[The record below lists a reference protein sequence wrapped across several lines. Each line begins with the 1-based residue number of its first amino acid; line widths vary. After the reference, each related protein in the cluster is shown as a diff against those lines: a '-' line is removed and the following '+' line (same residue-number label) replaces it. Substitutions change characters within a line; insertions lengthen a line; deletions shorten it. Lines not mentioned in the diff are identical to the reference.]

1 MKRNLLLYF
10 LFSALFSNSLWA
22 GHVLGTELTYQA
34 SSNTTRLDLTLKVYR
49 ECTECKL
56 NGVGGGLSTE
66 NCSDLPS
73 VMVWG
78 LNQYNEKVLLTQVS
92 LLRVNFQ
99 NITTTCKTATDACG
113 NNSNPDFLQGVEV
126 HQLEGSVDLGMYE
139 DQGYCK
145 FYFSTTIFSRSNAIV
160 AQGSAT
166 PKFFNFS
173 EYSVCEGIRTS
184 SPVLST
190 NPFFYINL
198 NSTLTHSPGIVVQD
212 ADSISVA
219 LVPALSDF
227 DVSINY
233 PNGYTFQR
241 PLQVQCSL
249 SSCIPNPNATIP
261 IGIFLDRETGNT
273 IFYPTFSGQNAVF
286 VYEITKWKKNNF
298 GVLVAVSKIRR
309 DFHTRVY
316 QGNNQQPRL
325 SSLNSRINLCEN
337 ESFCTILDAMDT
349 KNTQNLSDTVAFR
362 MLNLTN
368 NMIFSESTRSSA
380 PFNRGRF
387 CWSPPSSSSSAYA
400 YFVTLILQDNNCPL
414 SGVSTFTYKIKVN
427 SSPSIQTSILTS
439 QCGKLTLDATANGFS
454 NNSFVWHVAYPN
466 GDKDT
471 FLGKK
476 HFIQYTQGGK
486 LLFETKIDQF
496 CSGLVKD
503 SISLTSF
510 QIPSFT
516 LDSVYVG
523 CKDYLL
529 EIIPRNVSGQAPLRF
544 YWDSKLGSSYALVYP
559 GFEAQ
564 KLSLNVVDNLGC
576 SFSDTTKFLAHKK
589 PGFEVLDGYFCSN
602 LEGEF
607 ELNSLFNKNSD
618 FSQVHSIHAIQ
629 NALEIYK
636 RENQWFF
643 NKTDF
648 LNDKISF
655 RIEFKDLTGCLYAD
669 TFDIQK
675 LNTSEL
681 LQKELGP
688 FCQNSGLVDLH
699 SFYGL
704 SPTTGVFSSFVEGLV
719 FENRF
724 LDLGVLKS
732 SGTYNLIFEGNNEFC
747 NSEYPLTF
755 KFFYLQALENLTSD
769 SLWICK
775 NSESIVLETY
785 DGNATWQG
793 TGVTEGHIFNPASLD
808 LTNENYALLTMSYR
822 HPESSCYA
830 EKLRYIDLKEIPQ
843 IIYEGES
850 MDKVYCG
857 SNMPISFKIKSSI
870 ENSTLSIQSPQ
881 ADSLISKG
889 LDAYSL
895 YPSANSIR
903 NLGISMNI
911 SLLSQCPEVN
921 KVFDFSLSPNPEI
934 TIQVLDSHYCSEETE
949 IRLETQSKHASLVDW
964 YINNTLVKQKV
975 ALSSEVFLPNNFI
988 GINSIQAHV
997 FNEYCSSIVLVPQ
1010 LIVVSESPM
1019 PEIVSNPLDNVP
1031 VDFNL
1036 LKVYDATQY
1045 AHEII
1050 KRNWKVENTV
1060 YENTKFIEH
1069 KVNTKEGDFKIEL
1082 WVKDIFGCEGYASS
1096 ELIVSPPLNLY
1107 IPNAFSPNGD
1117 GPSINNVFKVTVT
1130 EHGSFQMLILNKWGE
1145 VIFESK
1151 DPEIGW
1157 DGTVNGMK
1165 CEPGIYAY
1173 VIQVENQLGGN
1184 RGFKGTLTLLR

>member
-1 MKRNLLLYF
+1 LKRNLLLFF
-10 LFSALFSNSLWA
+10 LITALYSNSLMA
-22 GHVLGTELTYQA
+22 GHVLGTELTYQVN
-34 SSNTTRLDLTLKVYR
+34 SNSTRLDLTLKVYR

-73 VMVWG
+73 VVVWG

-126 HQLEGSVDLGMYE
+126 HQLEGTVDLGMYE
-139 DQGYCK
+139 DQGYCR

-241 PLQVQCSL
+241 PLQVQCNL
-249 SSCIPNPNATIP
+249 SNCTPNPNATIP
-261 IGIFLDRETGNT
+261 MGIFLDRETGNT

-286 VYEITKWKKNNF
+286 VYEITKWKKNNL
-298 GVLVAVSKIRR
+298 GTLVAVSKVRR

-325 SSLNSRINLCEN
+325 SSLNSRISLCEN
-337 ESFCTILDAMDT
+337 ESFCTNIDAMDT
-349 KNTQNLSDTVAFR
+349 KNTQNLYDSVAFR
-362 MLNLTN
+362 MLNLSN
-368 NMIFSESTRSSA
+368 NMIFSESARNSA

-387 CWSPPSSSSSAYA
+387 CWSPPSSSSNAYA
-400 YFVTLILQDNNCPL
+400 YFVTLVLQDNNCPL

-427 SSPSIQTSILTS
+427 SSPSLKTSILTS
-439 QCGKLTLDATANGFS
+439 QCGKLTLDATASGFQS
-454 NNSFVWHVAYPN
+454 SSYVWHVAYPD
-466 GDKDT
+466 GTKDT
-471 FLGKK
+471 LLGKK
-476 HFIQYTQGGK
+476 HFLQYTQGGK
-486 LLFETKIDQF
+486 LLFETKIDQY

-503 SISLTSF
+503 SVELASF

-516 LDSVYVG
+516 LDSLYAG
-523 CKDYLL
+523 CKGYLL
-529 EIIPRNVSGQAPLRF
+529 EIIPGNVSGQNPLRF
-544 YWDSKLGSSYALVYP
+544 YWDSKLGNSYALVNP
-559 GFEAQ
+559 NSEAQ
-564 KLSLNVVDNLGC
+564 YLSLTLVDNLGC
-576 SFSDTTKFLAHKK
+576 SFTDTTKYIAYQK
-589 PGFEVLDGYFCSN
+589 PDFEVLDGYFCSN

-607 ELNSLFNKNSD
+607 ELNSLFKYNSD
-618 FSQVHSIHAIQ
+618 FSQVHSVHAIQ
-629 NALEIYK
+629 NTLNVFKNEDD
-636 RENQWFF
+636 WFF
-643 NKTDF
+643 DKTDF
-648 LNDKISF
+648 LDDKVSF
-655 RIEFKDLTGCLYAD
+655 RLVFRDLNECLYAD
-669 TFDIQK
+669 TFEIQK
-675 LNTSEL
+675 LNTAEL
-681 LQKELGP
+681 LLKELGP
-688 FCQNSGLVDLH
+688 FCQNSELVDLYAY
-699 SFYGL
+699 YGI
-704 SPTTGVFSSFVEGLV
+704 SPTTGIFSSIVEGLI

-732 SGTYNLIFEGNNEFC
+732 SGTYNLLFIGNNEFC
-747 NSEYPLTF
+747 NSEYSLTF
-755 KFFYLQALENLTSD
+755 KFFYLQALEDLTTD
-769 SLWICK
+769 TLWICK
-775 NSESIVLETY
+775 NSESLVLDTY
-785 DGNATWQG
+785 NGNATWQG
-793 TGVTEGHIFNPASLD
+793 KGVLEGRIFNPASEA
-808 LTNENYALLTMSYR
+808 LTDENSTLLSMSYR
-822 HPESSCYA
+822 HPESSCTA
-830 EKLRYIDLKEIPQ
+830 FKSTFIDLKEIPQ

-850 MDKVYCG
+850 LDKVYC
-857 SNMPISFKIKSSI
+857 SSEIPITFEMRSSI
-870 ENSTLSIQSPQ
+870 ENATLSIHSTQ
-881 ADSLISKG
+881 ADSLISNS
-889 LDAYSL
+889 LHSYSL
-895 YPSANSIR
+895 YPSANAVR
-903 NLGISMNI
+903 NRSI
-911 SLLSQCPEVN
+911 SLNVSLKSQCPEVN
-921 KVFDFSLSPNPEI
+921 RVYDFLLSPNPEI

-949 IRLETQSKHASLVDW
+949 IRLATQTSNAILVDW
-964 YINNTLVKQKV
+964 YINNTLVKQKASV
-975 ALSSEVFLPNNFI
+975 SSDVFLPNQFI
-988 GINSIQAHV
+988 GVNSIQAHV
-997 FNEYCSSIVLVPQ
+997 FNESCSSLVFAPNQ
-1010 LIVVSESPM
+1010 IFVSETPS
-1019 PEIVSNPLDNVP
+1019 PEIVSNPSDNVP

-1036 LKVYDATQY
+1036 LKVYDAAQY
-1045 AHEII
+1045 AHEIVN
-1050 KRNWKVENTV
+1050 RNWKVENTV

-1069 KVNTKEGDFKIEL
+1069 KVNTKEGEFKIEL
-1082 WVKDIFGCEGYASS
+1082 WVQDVFGCEGYASS

-1130 EHGSFQMLILNKWGE
+1130 EHGSFHMLILNKWGE